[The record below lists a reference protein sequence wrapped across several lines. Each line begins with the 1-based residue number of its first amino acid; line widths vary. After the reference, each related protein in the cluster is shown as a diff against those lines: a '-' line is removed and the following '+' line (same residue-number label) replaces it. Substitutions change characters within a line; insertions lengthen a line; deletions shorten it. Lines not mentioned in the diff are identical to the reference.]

1 MKKTIKIC
9 LVAIITFVA
18 FTLNVNAQQE
28 KAEKV
33 TFKVSAQCGMC
44 KDRIESTLTALKGVK
59 KAVVNLDNKS
69 VEITYLASKIT
80 PVEMKKAI
88 SKAGHDADDV
98 KADPKAY
105 GALPACCKKPEGKK

>member
-9 LVAIITFVA
+9 LIAIVTFVA
-18 FTLNVNAQQE
+18 FTLNVSAQQE
-28 KAEKV
+28 KTEKV

-44 KDRIESTLTALKGVK
+44 KDRIESTLKAIKGVT

-69 VEITYLASKIT
+69 VAITYYASKIT
-80 PVEMKKAI
+80 PLALKQSIARV
-88 SKAGHDADDV
+88 GHDADDI

-105 GALPACCKKPEGKK
+105 NALPACCKK